1 MHYRQQIHAPNK
13 VGEGLCGDMNK
24 AKAEARVDGKSF
36 LSSAFAAEQEVLAVQ
51 LKLSSKSITHD
62 GVLGEVN
69 EQHFIKV
76 LRKYLPL
83 RYAID
88 RGIVLD
94 SNGATSDQIDI
105 IIFDNQY
112 TPTLLDQHAHRFIPA
127 EAVYCVL
134 EAKPTINK
142 TYLEYA
148 GEKAKSV
155 RALERT
161 SVPIPHAGGV
171 FPPKPL
177 FPIVAGIVA
186 TDIEWAKGMTGE
198 PFSTNLKTLT
208 DDYALNCGLALSDR
222 SFDTFDGSL
231 TLSPTGHSLA
241 FFIFRLL
248 QRLQSLGTVPAIDW
262 NKYAN
267 VIGTADA

>member
-1 MHYRQQIHAPNK
+1 
-13 VGEGLCGDMNK
+13 MNK

-36 LSSAFAAEQEVLAVQ
+36 LRSAFAAEQEVLAVQ

-62 GVLGEVN
+62 GVMGEVN
-69 EQHFIKV
+69 EQHFIQL
-76 LRKYLPL
+76 LRKYLPM

-88 RGIVLD
+88 RGIVID

-105 IIFDNQY
+105 VIFDHQY

-127 EAVYCVL
+127 EAVYCVF
-134 EAKPTINK
+134 EVKPTINK

-155 RALERT
+155 RDLERT
-161 SVPIPHAGGV
+161 SVPIHHAGGE

-186 TDIEWAKGMTGE
+186 ADIEWADGMTSD
-198 PFSTNLKTLT
+198 PFSTNLNALANICTL
-208 DDYALNCGLALSDR
+208 DCGLALSDR

-231 TLSPTGHSLA
+231 TLSPKDHSLV
-241 FFIFRLL
+241 FFLFRLL

-262 NKYAN
+262 NRYAN
-267 VIGTADA
+267 VIGSADAS

>member
-1 MHYRQQIHAPNK
+1 
-13 VGEGLCGDMNK
+13 MNK
-24 AKAEARVDGKSF
+24 AKAKARVDGKSF

-51 LKLSSKSITHD
+51 LKLSSESITHD
-62 GVLGEVN
+62 GVMGEVN
-69 EQHFIKV
+69 EQYFIQL
-76 LRKYLPL
+76 LRKYLPM

-88 RGIVLD
+88 RGIVID

-105 IIFDNQY
+105 VIFDNQY

-142 TYLEYA
+142 TYLKYA

-155 RALERT
+155 RELERT
-161 SVPIPHAGGV
+161 SVPICHAGGV
-171 FPPKPL
+171 YPAKAL

-186 TDIEWAKGMTGE
+186 ADIKWADGMSSA
-198 PFSTNLKTLT
+198 PFSTNLKALVGTSTL
-208 DDYALNCGLALSDR
+208 DCGLALSDR
-222 SFDTFDGSL
+222 SFDIYDGSQ
-231 TLSPTGHSLA
+231 TLSPRGHSIA
-241 FFIFRLL
+241 FFLFRLL

-262 NKYAN
+262 NRYAN
-267 VIGTADA
+267 VIGTAEV

>member
-1 MHYRQQIHAPNK
+1 
-13 VGEGLCGDMNK
+13 MNK

-62 GVLGEVN
+62 GILGEVN
-69 EQHFIKV
+69 EQHFIQV
-76 LRKYLPL
+76 LRKYLPM

-88 RGIVLD
+88 RGIVID

-105 IIFDNQY
+105 VIFDNQY

-148 GEKAKSV
+148 GKKAKSV
-155 RALERT
+155 RELERT

-177 FPIVAGIVA
+177 FPIIAGIVA
-186 TDIEWAKGMTGE
+186 TDIEWVDGMTGE
-198 PFSTNLKTLT
+198 PFSTNLKSLVNMCTL
-208 DDYALNCGLALSDR
+208 DCGFALSDR
-222 SFDTFDGSL
+222 SFDMFEGVLTF
-231 TLSPTGHSLA
+231 SPANHSLA
-241 FFIFRLL
+241 FFLFRLL

-262 NKYAN
+262 NRYAN
-267 VIGTADA
+267 VIGTAEG